1 MDAAIYGFGPIGR
14 LIAECC
20 VKRGINVVGAVDIN
34 PELKGKKLSDFGL
47 QSDGMISDRLEFE
60 GDVAF
65 VCTGSYLDR
74 VYPQIEDCLNKGFNV
89 ISTCET
95 LSYPRYRYPE
105 LAEKI
110 HTLAVDRGKTVV
122 GTGINPGFLL
132 DALVVFLS
140 APFTEVER
148 IRAVRCID
156 ALKRREPFR
165 KKVGIGL
172 SLEEAR
178 KKLEK
183 GEITGH
189 VGYVESMLLI
199 SEALNFLPDEVK
211 EGQEFVHEN
220 EKVLGAI
227 GYGSALKDGEEKIR
241 IEFHAYANAKEYEK
255 IEIYGDNS
263 IVWTS
268 TGTKGDLG
276 TASVAVNLA
285 EAVVRSDAGLKTML
299 DFVPF
304 RSKMREK

>member
-1 MDAAIYGFGPIGR
+1 MDAVIYGFGPIGR

-20 VKRGINVVGAVDIN
+20 AKRGINVVGAVDIN
-34 PELKGKKLSDFGL
+34 PELKGRKLSEFGI
-47 QSDGMISDRLEFE
+47 QSDGVISDRLEFE

-65 VCTGSYLDR
+65 LCTGSYLDR
-74 VYPQIEDCLNKGFNV
+74 VYPQIEECLRKGFNV

-95 LSYPRYRYPE
+95 LSYPGYRYPE

-110 HTLAVDRGKTVV
+110 NSLAVENGKTVL

-148 IRAVRCID
+148 IKAVRCID
-156 ALKRREPFR
+156 TLKRREPFQ

-172 SLEEAR
+172 KLEDAEE
-178 KKLEK
+178 KLEK

-189 VGYVESMLLI
+189 VGYAESVLLI
-199 SEALNFLPDEVK
+199 SEALNFSPDEVR
-211 EGQEFVHEN
+211 EGQKFVHDSGE
-220 EKVLGAI
+220 VLGAI
-227 GYGSALKDGEEKIR
+227 GYGSALKNGEEKIR
-241 IEFHAYANAKEYEK
+241 IEFHAYANAEEYER

-263 IVWTS
+263 IIWMS

-285 EAVVRSDAGLKTML
+285 EAVVKSEAGLKTMVDL
-299 DFVPF
+299 IPF
-304 RSKMREK
+304 RGKIR

>member
-1 MDAAIYGFGPIGR
+1 MDAVIYGFGPIGR

-20 VKRGINVVGAVDIN
+20 AKRGINVVGAVDIN
-34 PELKGKKLSDFGL
+34 PELKGRKLSEFGI
-47 QSDGMISDRLEFE
+47 QSDGVISDRLEFE

-65 VCTGSYLDR
+65 LCTGSYLDR
-74 VYPQIEDCLNKGFNV
+74 VYPQIEECLRKGFNV

-95 LSYPRYRYPE
+95 LSYPGYRYPE

-110 HTLAVDRGKTVV
+110 NSLAVENGKTVL

-148 IRAVRCID
+148 IKAVRCID
-156 ALKRREPFR
+156 TLKRREPFQ

-172 SLEEAR
+172 KLEDAEE
-178 KKLEK
+178 KLEK

-189 VGYVESMLLI
+189 VGYAESVLLI
-199 SEALNFLPDEVK
+199 SEALNFSPDEVR
-211 EGQEFVHEN
+211 EGQKFVHDSGE
-220 EKVLGAI
+220 VLGAI
-227 GYGSALKDGEEKIR
+227 GYGSALKKGEEKIR
-241 IEFHAYANAKEYEK
+241 IEFHAYANAEEYER

-263 IVWTS
+263 IIWTS

-285 EAVVRSDAGLKTML
+285 EAVVKSEAGLKTMVDL
-299 DFVPF
+299 IPF
-304 RSKMREK
+304 RGKIR

>member
-1 MDAAIYGFGPIGR
+1 MDAVIYGFGPIGR

-20 VKRGINVVGAVDIN
+20 AKRGINVVGAVDIN
-34 PELKGKKLSDFGL
+34 PELKGRKLSEFGI
-47 QSDGMISDRLEFE
+47 QSDGVISDRLEFE

-65 VCTGSYLDR
+65 LCTGSYLDR
-74 VYPQIEDCLNKGFNV
+74 VYPQIEECLRKGFNV

-105 LAEKI
+105 LAEEI
-110 HTLAVDRGKTVV
+110 DRLAVENGKTVL

-148 IRAVRCID
+148 IKAVRCID
-156 ALKRREPFR
+156 TLKRREPFQ

-172 SLEEAR
+172 KLEDAEE
-178 KKLEK
+178 KLEK

-189 VGYVESMLLI
+189 VGYAESVLLI
-199 SEALNFLPDEVK
+199 SEALNFSPDEVR
-211 EGQEFVHEN
+211 EGQEFVHDSGE
-220 EKVLGAI
+220 VLGAI
-227 GYGSALKDGEEKIR
+227 GYGSALKNGEEKIR
-241 IEFHAYANAKEYEK
+241 IEFHAYANAEEYER
-255 IEIYGDNS
+255 IEIHGDNS

-285 EAVVRSDAGLKTML
+285 EAVVKSEAGLKTMVDL
-299 DFVPF
+299 IPF
-304 RSKMREK
+304 RGKIK

>member
-1 MDAAIYGFGPIGR
+1 MDAVIYGFGPIGR

-20 VKRGINVVGAVDIN
+20 AKRGINVVGAVDIN
-34 PELKGKKLSDFGL
+34 PELKGRKLSEFGI
-47 QSDGMISDRLEFE
+47 QSDGVISDRLEFE

-65 VCTGSYLDR
+65 LCTGSYLDR
-74 VYPQIEDCLNKGFNV
+74 VYPQIEECLRKGFNV

-95 LSYPRYRYPE
+95 LSYPGYRYPE

-110 HTLAVDRGKTVV
+110 NSLAVENGKTVL

-148 IRAVRCID
+148 IKAVRCID
-156 ALKRREPFR
+156 ALKRREPFQ

-172 SLEEAR
+172 KLEDAEE
-178 KKLEK
+178 KLEK

-189 VGYVESMLLI
+189 VGYAESVLLI
-199 SEALNFLPDEVK
+199 SEALNFSPDEVR
-211 EGQEFVHEN
+211 EGQKFVHDSGE
-220 EKVLGAI
+220 VLGAI
-227 GYGSALKDGEEKIR
+227 GYGSALKNGEEKIR
-241 IEFHAYANAKEYEK
+241 IEFHAYANAEEYER

-263 IVWTS
+263 IIWTS

-285 EAVVRSDAGLKTML
+285 EAVVKSEAGLKTMVDL
-299 DFVPF
+299 IPF
-304 RSKMREK
+304 RGKIR